1 MSEKTPKI
9 LVVDDILKN
18 IQILGNILTKNGY
31 EIEFATNGEEA
42 LQWAFSEKFC
52 LILLDIM
59 MPGMDGYQV
68 CKELKQKDETKDI
81 PVIFLTA
88 KTETDNIVK
97 GFELGAVDY
106 ITKPFNK
113 EELLVRVKNHVELQ
127 RSREE
132 LKAKNKE
139 LFKKNKHISDSVNY
153 ARRIQE
159 AALPDTYFV
168 NEILPEHFVIYKPKD
183 VVSGDLYWLKQVK
196 NKAVVAV
203 GDCTGHGVPG
213 AFMSMLGLS
222 FLNEIIY
229 DIGDYS
235 PAMILEALRNKI
247 KKILKRNYD
256 QLQDSIDM
264 SLAIIDHENYE
275 MYFSGANAYTF
286 IARQGDFPESEDEE
300 AFKTYPMENTT
311 IIQLKGNRQTVGFN
325 KKEHEFKTQK
335 IILKP
340 NDMLYML
347 SDGYIDQLGG
357 EKIKRFT
364 RKRFLKIVDNVYNK
378 PVDEQKEIFEKHFD
392 EWKSTYTEQLD
403 DNVILGFKVQESYGE
418 VDLF

>member
-42 LQWAFSEKFC
+42 LQWAYNEKFC

-68 CKELKQKDETKDI
+68 CQELKQKDETKDI

-106 ITKPFNK
+106 ITKPFNR

-275 MYFSGANAYTF
+275 MFFSGANAYTF

-300 AFKTYPMENTT
+300 AFKTYPMENAT

-357 EKIKRFT
+357 EQIKRFT
-364 RKRFLKIVDNVYNK
+364 RKRFLKIVDNIYTK

-392 EWKSTYTEQLD
+392 DWKSTYTEQLD

>member
-1 MSEKTPKI
+1 MPGKKTKI

-18 IQILGNILTKNGY
+18 IQILGNILKKGDY

-42 LQWAFSEKFC
+42 LQWAYNEKFC

-68 CKELKQKDETKDI
+68 CQELKQKEETKDI

-113 EELLVRVKNHVELQ
+113 EELLVRVRNHVELQ

-235 PAMILEALRNKI
+235 PAMIMEALRNKI
-247 KKILKRNYD
+247 KKILKRNND

-286 IARQGDFPESEDEE
+286 ITREGSFPESEDEE
-300 AFKTYPMENTT
+300 AYKTYEMENAT
-311 IIQLKGNRQTVGFN
+311 ILQPKGNRQTVGFN

-378 PVDEQKEIFEKHFD
+378 PVGEQKEIFEQHFD
-392 EWKSTYTEQLD
+392 EWKSTYSEQLD
-403 DNVILGFKVQESYGE
+403 DNVILGFKVQDSYGE

>member
-42 LQWAFSEKFC
+42 LQWAYNEKFC

-68 CKELKQKDETKDI
+68 CQELKQKDETKDI

-106 ITKPFNK
+106 ITKPFNR

-300 AFKTYPMENTT
+300 AFKTYPMENAT

-357 EKIKRFT
+357 EQIKRFT
-364 RKRFLKIVDNVYNK
+364 RKRFLKIVDNIYTK

-392 EWKSTYTEQLD
+392 DWKSTYTEQLD